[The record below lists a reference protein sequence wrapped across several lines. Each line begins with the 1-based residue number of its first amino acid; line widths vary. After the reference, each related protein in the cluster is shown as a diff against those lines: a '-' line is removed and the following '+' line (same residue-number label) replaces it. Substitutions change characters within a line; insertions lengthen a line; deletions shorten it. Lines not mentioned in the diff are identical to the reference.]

1 MQDHQSPNTLKILYI
16 HGFGSNYHP
25 TKPKIQLLRS
35 LGEVVGVDVDYCK
48 GFDIAFQKVNDAA
61 TACDLIVGTSMGG
74 FMASHVGANLGIPFV
89 ALNPAVTPKQS
100 LLKHIGSFVD
110 YNGNKKVLDQKTV
123 ANYPDFK
130 TVNGCGLILLEAGDK
145 VIDPKHTLRALEDF
159 YDVRMIEGGSHRFDS
174 LSDQIKEIAKF
185 VIVAEM
191 VYGI

>member
-1 MQDHQSPNTLKILYI
+1 M
-16 HGFGSNYHP
+16 
-25 TKPKIQLLRS
+25 
-35 LGEVVGVDVDYCK
+35 GEVVGVDVDYCE
-48 GFDIAFQKVNDAA
+48 GFDAAFQKVKVAA
-61 TACDLIVGTSMGG
+61 MTCDLIVGTSMGG
-74 FMASHVGANLGIPFV
+74 FMASHVGAVLSIPFV
-89 ALNPAVTPKQS
+89 ALNPAIAPRET
-100 LLKHIGSFVD
+100 LLKYVGSFVD

-191 VYGI
+191 VYGF

>member
-1 MQDHQSPNTLKILYI
+1 MQDHQSPNTIKILYI
-16 HGFGSNYHP
+16 HGFGSSYHP
-25 TKPKIQLLRS
+25 TKPKIQLLQS

-48 GFDIAFQKVNDAA
+48 GFDIAFQKVSDAA
-61 TACDLIVGTSMGG
+61 MACDLIVGTSMGG
-74 FMASHVGANLGIPFV
+74 FMASHVGASLGIPFV
-89 ALNPAVTPKQS
+89 ALNPAIAPKQS

-110 YNGNKKVLDQKTV
+110 YSGNKKVLDQKIV

-145 VIDPKHTLRALEDF
+145 VIDPKQTLRALSDF

-185 VIVAEM
+185 VVVAEM
-191 VYGI
+191 VYGF